1 MTTDSPNRST
11 SQNEN
16 QQTTDNGA
24 DSGSE
29 NLLFAELRDIRYS
42 LTVLKKQVDDN
53 TSSLSRYP
61 QNQENIGNEE
71 LMKQKGRCEK
81 LQAALCNK
89 DKEINALEMK
99 IMSLETRASSA
110 EQENDSLKL
119 ALKLIMQ
126 EKSVGERQQQ
136 RNQSYQV
143 TAPQGNSK
151 SDNAQS
157 NESSNPE
164 NEWRTVNT
172 KKRKEKNK
180 TRRKKIN
187 EAQFNAHDDTEN
199 STPANESTTLL
210 IGDSMI
216 KNIQGTRLGKAVGHR
231 VVVKSFSGATTKAMK
246 DYLKPNLELSPD
258 QVILHVGTNDLKSN
272 EPQQV
277 ADSVVDLARQIE
289 NSSDATV
296 IISELV
302 SRRDSFNEAVKTVNK
317 QLKFYCR
324 QNGWKFIQHQ
334 NISEKELNKGGLH
347 LNFKGNQQFFKNFQM
362 SLG

>member
-1 MTTDSPNRST
+1 MSRCTQRKEFPKDVNPYANRYHNIVPLYPSKT
-11 SQNEN
+11 VLYSFLLQSRKNFTMLFRPLP
-16 QQTTDNGA
+16 QHF
-24 DSGSE
+24 
-29 NLLFAELRDIRYS
+29 NLQES
-42 LTVLKKQVDDN
+42 LTKTGFA
-53 TSSLSRYP
+53 TSFPDY
-61 QNQENIGNEE
+61 E
-71 LMKQKGRCEK
+71 
-81 LQAALCNK
+81 
-89 DKEINALEMK
+89 
-99 IMSLETRASSA
+99 
-110 EQENDSLKL
+110 
-119 ALKLIMQ
+119 
-126 EKSVGERQQQ
+126 
-136 RNQSYQV
+136 V

-164 NEWRTVNT
+164 NEWQTVDA
-172 KKRKEKNK
+172 KKKKKKNK
-180 TRRKKIN
+180 TRRKKIS
-187 EAQFNAHDDTEN
+187 EAQSNAHDDTEN

-258 QVILHVGTNDLKSN
+258 QVILHVGTNDLKSK

-277 ADSVVDLARQIE
+277 AGSVVDLARQIE

-302 SRRDSFNEAVKTVNK
+302 QRRDGFNEAVKTVNK

-324 QNGWKFIQHQ
+324 QNGWKFIQHP
-334 NISEKELNKGGLH
+334 
-347 LNFKGNQQFFKNFQM
+347 
-362 SLG
+362 